1 MIEDKEVHLYD
12 HYAQETIYL
21 FRRMRGGARQEAH
34 RIFQEFEFVVFF
46 FFNIL
51 SRSAFLLL
59 SLLGH
64 VIVRLFDFLTLKPR
78 WTKSC
83 GVDVP
88 MKDT

>member
-1 MIEDKEVHLYD
+1 MIKDKEVHLYD

-21 FRRMRGGARQEAH
+21 FRGMRGEARQETH
-34 RIFQEFEFVVFF
+34 RIFQEFEFVFF

-83 GVDVP
+83 RVDVP